1 MGGRGQ
7 AVFPCLPGL
16 VSGWLWQWD
25 TGGKWKGVGKENWGV
40 SFPYT
45 LPHMVESQPFLRG
58 SPSGKTVFWL
68 PSLLEGLLACYV
80 SSFLQMLPL
89 HPLFDLP
96 HIPG

>member
-45 LPHMVESQPFLRG
+45 LPHMVALAHESTLSQGL
-58 SPSGKTVFWL
+58 TFWEDCIL
-68 PSLLEGLLACYV
+68 APVLAGGPPCLLCLQLSADAA
-80 SSFLQMLPL
+80 SSSSV
-89 HPLFDLP
+89 
-96 HIPG
+96 